1 MDLAQETKEN
11 LHMAMQE
18 TTIDTLSLMEG
29 REKIMDTQSLPI
41 HSQTLVQEE
50 DKDQLKETLHTPL
63 DNQTLLIE
71 RILLGKKLT
80 HSIGTQNQ
88 AEEED
93 KKTTR
98 GNQEMDSHIQKLDIE
113 NNIPG

>member
-18 TTIDTLSLMEG
+18 TTLDTLSLMEG

-41 HSQTLVQEE
+41 DSQTLVQEE
-50 DKDQLKETLHTPL
+50 DMDQLKETLHTHI
-63 DNQTLLIE
+63 DNQGLLIE
-71 RILLGKKLT
+71 RILLGKILT
-80 HSIGTQNQ
+80 HFTGIQNQ

-93 KKTTR
+93 KKTSR
-98 GNQEMDSHIQKLDIE
+98 GNQEMDPHIQKLDIE
-113 NNIPG
+113 NNILG